1 VSQTLIQSTTDALE
15 DPHDG
20 FLDIMEAAFVKNPNG
35 KRRYGSV
42 STVRRA
48 VESGELPSVQV
59 KNKRMI
65 DPQDLEAWLKSRTIG
80 LTFDELKAWAKRM
93 AAVAGP
99 LDDDQA
105 SMVVAILRGGDA
117 S

>member
-1 VSQTLIQSTTDALE
+1 
-15 DPHDG
+15 
-20 FLDIMEAAFVKNPNG
+20 MEAAFVKNPNG

-80 LTFDELKAWAKRM
+80 LTFEDLKAWAKRT
-93 AAVAGP
+93 AALAGP
-99 LDDDQA
+99 MDDDRA
-105 SMVVAILRGGDA
+105 DELVAIFRGGA
-117 S
+117 SA